1 MRYKFFAT
9 LTATCLAA
17 ALTACRPHLAEA
29 ASPRAPQAFQVI
41 SATLAAS
48 PAAYNGPCPVTIRFT
63 GRITVRGRGTV
74 RYTFARSD
82 GATGPVRTL
91 TFNGGSVQTVQTTW
105 TLSHP
110 SFSGWQSLRILAP
123 NPVESNRAFFRE
135 TCRPAAPPPPP
146 RARFHITINGFTVNR
161 ETVDDALERD
171 GKRDEVFLLSQWRLS
186 EGGRLVGD
194 SGLLRSRVMGDPT
207 GRSDRVA
214 AGSAR
219 PGFFTPGS
227 VGGLMTGD
235 SFPTGTPALLSGPPT
250 ADRVPMLLFD
260 GTLGA
265 GQVLVL
271 FPTVWEQDGPDDILT
286 AFSRVFNPVLD
297 LGARAVGPA
306 PEHPGL
312 LGEILGSERGLGSE
326 TRVGLG
332 IFGDPRDRPVGMVL
346 GRDSYF
352 FIPQR
357 LRLTLDLA
365 DRASRFNFGLGDG
378 VIPVRYRDSD
388 GLQGDYT
395 LFVQIR
401 RL

>member
-1 MRYKFFAT
+1 MRYGFFAT
-9 LTATCLAA
+9 LTVACLAA
-17 ALTACRPHLAEA
+17 ALAVCRPQIAEA
-29 ASPRAPQAFQVI
+29 ASAPAPQSFHVI

-48 PAAYNGPCPVTIRFT
+48 PSAYDGPCPVTIRFI
-63 GRITVRGRGTV
+63 GRITVRGSGTLS
-74 RYTFARSD
+74 YTFARSD

-91 TFNGGSVQTVQTTW
+91 TFNGERAQTVETTW

-123 NPVESNRAFFRE
+123 YPVESNRAFFSE
-135 TCRPAAPPPPP
+135 VCRRAAPPPPP
-146 RARFHITINGFTVNR
+146 ARFHITINGFTVNR
-161 ETVDDALERD
+161 ETVDDARELD

-186 EGGRLVGD
+186 EGGRMIAD

-207 GRSDRVA
+207 GRPARVA

-235 SFPTGTPALLSGPPT
+235 SFPTGTPWVLSGAPT
-250 ADRVPMLLFD
+250 TDRAPMLLFD
-260 GTLGA
+260 GVLA
-265 GQVLVL
+265 DGQVLVL
-271 FPTVWEQDGPDDILT
+271 SPTVWEQDGPNPVRTD
-286 AFSRVFNPVLD
+286 FNPVLD

-306 PEHPGL
+306 REHPGL

-326 TRVGLG
+326 VTVGLG
-332 IFGDPRDRPVGMVL
+332 IFGDPRDRPIGMVL

-357 LRLTLDLA
+357 LRFTLDLA

-378 VIPVRYRDSD
+378 VIPIRYQDSEA
-388 GLQGDYT
+388 LQGDYT